1 MRRRE
6 NCHQYDTGN
15 TPDHP
20 PGHVYDIGPGEP
32 MIVRTPGTAAL
43 TQGDAVVLQ
52 ASDADVLR
60 FDDKGAR
67 MDRAL

>member
-1 MRRRE
+1 
-6 NCHQYDTGN
+6 
-15 TPDHP
+15 
-20 PGHVYDIGPGEP
+20 